1 MIEQM
6 PSITQNEMCCVPD
19 MKPTT
24 EKPLFPCGGGC
35 VEVKVALKLSEDLG
49 LSFYLPAY
57 HF

>member
-1 MIEQM
+1 M
-6 PSITQNEMCCVPD
+6 PSIMQYEMCCIPD

-35 VEVKVALKLSEDLG
+35 VEVKAALKLSEDLG
-49 LSFYLPAY
+49 LSLYLPAY